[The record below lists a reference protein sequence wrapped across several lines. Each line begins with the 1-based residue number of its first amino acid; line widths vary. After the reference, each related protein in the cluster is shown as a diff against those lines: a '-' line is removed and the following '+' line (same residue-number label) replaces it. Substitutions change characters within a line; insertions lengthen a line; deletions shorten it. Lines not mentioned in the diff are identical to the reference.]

1 MTLRKQQN
9 YFCSE
14 HRILAKSIYSVLKKI
29 CVLNL
34 TNSNVGI
41 MLIHSMVVPIAY
53 IYINFLI
60 HPNRQYKIG
69 QNMMKVAETTDS
81 LLNEHRENCQIGLS
95 YIECTALFDINYC
108 HSLS

>member
-60 HPNRQYKIG
+60 HPNRQYCQYKDR
-69 QNMMKVAETTDS
+69 KKYDEVAETTDS
-81 LLNEHRENCQIGLS
+81 L
-95 YIECTALFDINYC
+95 
-108 HSLS
+108 